1 MAFLEG
7 CSCRVWAIDGWV
19 NDAISHAVNNQIADV
34 GTGLLVNGFNG
45 SHDAK
50 LAQFKQC
57 RISAQVAVPCV
68 IYGEFEYQD
77 DVTPTHMWLEYGPY
91 IYDTIPGA
99 PLRRKVATPASRIHP
114 PSAYQYDPN
123 QVGSAL
129 WYLTTA
135 HLAVLERAVWVNN
148 EFMP

>member
-7 CSCRVWAIDGWV
+7 CSCRVWALDGWV
-19 NDAISHAVNNQIADV
+19 NDTLSNAVNNEIADV
-34 GTGLLVNGFNG
+34 GNALLLNGFVG

-50 LAQFKQC
+50 AQQFKQC
-57 RISAQVAVPCV
+57 RISPQVAIPCV
-68 IYGEFEYQD
+68 IYGEFEYPG
-77 DVTPTHMWLEYGPY
+77 DVTPTHMWLEYGAW

-114 PSAYQYDPN
+114 PSAYQYHPN
-123 QVGSAL
+123 QVGSAS
-129 WYLTTA
+129 WYLSA
-135 HLAVLERAVWVNN
+135 SHLAVLERAVWVNN